1 MPVARVEHHAD
12 VDLALL
18 DHFDLDHVAELGV
31 VGDRAH
37 RAGVGF
43 LDRLKSAARLGFG
56 DYAVIEQ
63 VFTLPRPTRADALGG
78 AAASLPL
85 PLELCGASATIELLL
100 RFRRSPRS
108 QLRLHLC

>member
-63 VFTLPRPTRADALGG
+63 VFTLPRPTRADAW
-78 AAASLPL
+78 AERPPVCPYPWSSVAH
-85 PLELCGASATIELLL
+85 
-100 RFRRSPRS
+100 R
-108 QLRLHLC
+108 QQ